1 MLLPQ
6 SFWCI
11 DLLQTV
17 ILKDIASPAE
27 DTAHLVKCLPIKQEA
42 PSSNLNIHVKKQRTV
57 VASSTGDTET
67 RFLESQSRQSEKPSS
82 HVELGDF

>member
-27 DTAHLVKCLPIKQEA
+27 ETAHLVKCLPIKQEA

-57 VASSTGDTET
+57 VASSTGGTETT
-67 RFLESQSRQSEKPSS
+67 RFLESQSRQSDKPSS
-82 HVELGDF
+82 HG